1 MGRERGRR
9 EREEEERRHRERVET
24 FLAAATSSVA
34 AEETQQEGKMELL
47 EKEARNSPIRRAAVV
62 EGRRGR
68 TPQPIMWQVARK
80 HVVSA
85 TYIMYMYIQFNA
97 SRWIVM

>member
-1 MGRERGRR
+1 MVEVGRERGRR
-9 EREEEERRHRERVET
+9 EREEEERRHRERVQT

-34 AEETQQEGKMELL
+34 AEETQQEGEMELL
-47 EKEARNSPIRRAAVV
+47 EKEARNRRAAVV
-62 EGRRGR
+62 EVRRGR

-85 TYIMYMYIQFNA
+85 TYIMYNY
-97 SRWIVM
+97 VYKCK